1 MEAEN
6 RLARFNADR
15 DRIVAEVERRIT
27 DSCLQAASAGGESSL
42 EYLLNEVAYSEMRRF
57 EGRKDR
63 SGKRKLQRWHDL
75 ANQLGRMS
83 EAQKRECLRSMVHDI
98 ALDIAGNFN
107 TSVYRFANDL
117 LPYVFS
123 FLFTPVRS
131 WQGGLA
137 ALSDLGGRIK
147 IEGQVDTVR
156 DACERGTLVVTP
168 THSSNLDSVA
178 VGFGLNRVH
187 LPPVTYGAGK
197 NLFTNPFLS
206 FFMQNL
212 GAYRVD
218 RRLRFSLYKEI
229 LKEYS
234 TVLLESGYHSL
245 FFPGGTRSRSNMVEK
260 HLKLGLLGTAVTAY
274 RNNVAA
280 GAPYRRLYVV
290 PVTINYRL
298 VLEAETLVDDYL
310 AETGKSRYII
320 DDDEGTR
327 LGRVTEFMR
336 KTLAHEG
343 ALVIRLG
350 MPLDPFG
357 NATNEKGESID
368 RRGRVVDP
376 STFLLG
382 SDGLVAEDEQR
393 DAEYTRRLG
402 SALAAAFRRETVFAS
417 TSLLCRVLYDAI
429 AARAGT
435 RDVYRLLRRRAA
447 DLEVPLE
454 EALAGVDRLRA
465 RIAGDPAVGQVTEP
479 LRNVAAGEVVNDA
492 LRALG
497 TYHTHAVVERI
508 GDKLRVGYMK
518 LLYYYQNRTEHIPP
532 EAAA

>member
-1 MEAEN
+1 MT
-6 RLARFNADR
+6 
-15 DRIVAEVERRIT
+15 EVERRIT
-27 DSCLQAASAGGESSL
+27 DEYLHTAAAGGEASL
-42 EYLLNEVAYSEMRRF
+42 EYLLNEVAYSEMRRY

-63 SGKRKLQRWHDL
+63 QGKRKLHNWRDL

-83 EAQKRECLRSMVHDI
+83 EAQKRERLRSMVHEI

-107 TSVYRFANDL
+107 PSVYRFANDL

-147 IEGQVDTVR
+147 VEGAVETAR
-156 DACERGTLVVTP
+156 DACERGTLVVAP

-218 RRLRFSLYKEI
+218 RRLKFPLYKRI

-234 TVLLESGYHSL
+234 TLLLESGYHSL
-245 FFPGGTRSRSNMVEK
+245 FFPGGTRSRSNMLER

-280 GAPYRRLYVV
+280 GAPYRRLYIV

-298 VLEAETLVDDYL
+298 VLEAETLIDDYL
-310 AETGKSRYII
+310 EETGKSRYII
-320 DDDEGTR
+320 DDDEATR
-327 LGRVTEFMR
+327 IGRVTEFMR

-350 MPLDPFG
+350 MPLDPFS
-357 NATNEKGESID
+357 NATNEKGESMD
-368 RRGRVVDP
+368 RRGRVLDP

-382 SDGLVAEDEQR
+382 RDGRVAEDDQR

-402 SALAAAFRRETVFAS
+402 RSLAEAYRREAVFAS
-417 TSLLCRVLYDAI
+417 TNLLCRVLFDAI

-435 RDVYRLLRRRAA
+435 RDIYRLLRRRAA
-447 DLEVPLE
+447 DLEVPFD
-454 EALAGVDRLRA
+454 EAVAGVDRLRE
-465 RIAGDPAVGQVTEP
+465 RIAADPSVGRVTEP
-479 LRNVAAGEVVNDA
+479 LRNVAATEVVNDA

-497 TYHTHAVVERI
+497 TYHTRVVVERV
-508 GDKLRVGYMK
+508 GDTLRVGYMK
-518 LLYYYQNRTEHIPP
+518 LLYYYQNRTEHISP
-532 EAAA
+532 EGAA